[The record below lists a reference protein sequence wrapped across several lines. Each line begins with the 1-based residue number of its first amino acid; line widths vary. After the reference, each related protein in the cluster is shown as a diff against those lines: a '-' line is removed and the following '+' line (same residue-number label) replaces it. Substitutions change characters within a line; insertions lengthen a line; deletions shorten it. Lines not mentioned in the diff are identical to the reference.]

1 MLKIYLTDIVLFVN
15 NIVGIFVMVRFL
27 NHILLRKNMK
37 ETNRRWGLATILVI
51 ATLLNINFENLTSN
65 LLLGLILNYFIGE
78 IFYIGK
84 RHVKLVAAIFFVV
97 FSVVTELLTAVGFG
111 LIFDASVQ
119 GVRENIMHLFLGG
132 IVSKILL
139 ILLMEIVIKFR
150 RRNASA
156 VSLSSWLLI
165 ISIPLISIALAIL
178 VVYEPVIN
186 NSFSNIAVFACL
198 AIIYIDLIAFYLFDS
213 IVMQIDENNNIR
225 FREKQ
230 LLIQQHQHENIISAY
245 KQIKK
250 LRHDMLGHLITIDG
264 YLTEHKADEA
274 KSYIGKLHDEI
285 DFTRQGIY
293 SENVG
298 VDAII
303 NNRRAKADD
312 LGIETSFNVMIP
324 GSFKIDDMDLCV
336 ILGNVLTNAIE
347 ACQRIDDRSPKYIHF
362 KMRYKREMILID
374 IKNAYNIKT
383 INEKNGKFLSSKPSR
398 SKNEMGMGLENIDA
412 VIKKYGG
419 VFEMDLTENEF
430 VIKLIIPDKK
440 I

>member
-1 MLKIYLTDIVLFVN
+1 MYLTDIVLLVN

-51 ATLLNINFENLTSN
+51 ATLLNIKFENLASN

-132 IVSKILL
+132 IVSKIML

-165 ISIPLISIALAIL
+165 ISIPVISIALAIL

-213 IVMQIDENNNIR
+213 IVMQIDENNNVR

-230 LLIQQHQHENIISAY
+230 LLIQQHQHENIISTY

-264 YLTEHKADEA
+264 YLTEHRVDEA

-324 GSFKIDDMDLCV
+324 GSFRIDDMDLCV
-336 ILGNVLTNAIE
+336 ILGNLLTNAIE

-374 IKNAYNIKT
+374 IKNAYNAKT
-383 INEKNGKFLSSKPSR
+383 INTKKGKFLSSKPSR

-430 VIKLIIPDKK
+430 VVKLVIPDKK